1 LIFDQ
6 TFIESPTA
14 LVVEDNKEQLQYL
27 QFLLK
32 KLEINV
38 VGFTSWEEALKN
50 AKHYDID
57 FALLDINLGDGMN
70 GITLMRLLKQHQ
82 NLKDKKFVS
91 ITAYFTR
98 EFHDDFI
105 EAGFSDYIPKPYSI
119 QDLEQVLSKP
129 QYRA

>member
-1 LIFDQ
+1 MIFEQ

-14 LVVEDNKEQLQYL
+14 LVVEDNEEQFQYL

-32 KLEINV
+32 KLEINI
-38 VGFTSWEEALKN
+38 VGFTSWEDALKN
-50 AKHYDID
+50 ARYYDID
-57 FALLDINLGDGMN
+57 FALMDINLGKSMD
-70 GITLMRLLKQHQ
+70 GITLMRLLKQNQ
-82 NLKDKKFVS
+82 NLKDKDFIS

-119 QDLEQVLSKP
+119 QDLDQVLSKP